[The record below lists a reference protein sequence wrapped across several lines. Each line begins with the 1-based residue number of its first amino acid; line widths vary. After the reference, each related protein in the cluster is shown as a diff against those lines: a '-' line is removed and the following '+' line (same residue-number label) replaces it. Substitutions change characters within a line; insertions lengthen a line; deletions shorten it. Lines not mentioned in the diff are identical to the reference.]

1 MKKLLLNTR
10 LSLRLAAGFGLVLCL
25 LLLITGVALQRM
37 QTMQAQTQQIVEVSN
52 ERMARAQAMMNA
64 ANDAAVALYGFML
77 ISDEID
83 GKAQQQ
89 LYDGAMARYA
99 AADKGLRALLGADAD
114 LKKLDDAATAAGS
127 FGRNIGRM
135 VASGGDVGATMRS
148 MDPRQVLDEW
158 RKEIVALV
166 DAESAAGKES
176 YEQAQSTFRVARIVL
191 VVAALVG
198 CALGAAAA
206 LLILRSVTRPLARA
220 IAHARRIATGDL
232 RSEIESEAQDETGDL
247 MQALAQMQEQLRGVV
262 GAIRDSTDGITHASG
277 EIAQGNLDL
286 SNRTESAASN
296 LEQTAAAVQDLSD
309 TVHKNAE
316 SARTAHELV
325 HATAEAAAKGGGVV
339 GQVVATMGE
348 INSSSRQIADITGV
362 IDGIAF
368 QTNILALNAAV
379 EAARAGEQGRGFAV
393 VAAEV
398 RMLAQRAATAA
409 KDIKA
414 LTGGSVSK
422 IDAGSKLAA
431 DAGTSMSEIVASVDR
446 VTSMISAIS
455 TAATEQ
461 SRSIGQVNAA
471 ITQLDQMT
479 QQNAALVEQSAAAAE
494 SLKQQALA
502 LAGVVSTFSID

>member
-1 MKKLLLNTR
+1 MRKLLLNTR
-10 LSLRLAAGFGLVLCL
+10 LSLRLAAGFGLVLGL
-25 LLLITGVALQRM
+25 LLLITGVAMQRM
-37 QTMQAQTQQIVEVSN
+37 QTMQVQTQQIVEVSN
-52 ERMARAQAMMNA
+52 ARMDRAQAMMNA

-99 AADKGLRALLGADAD
+99 AADKGLRALLVDAD

-148 MDPRQVLDEW
+148 MDPRQVLDDW

-166 DAESAAGKES
+166 AAESAAGQQS
-176 YEQAQSTFRVARIVL
+176 YEQAQATFRIARV
-191 VVAALVG
+191 ALVA

-206 LLILRSVTRPLARA
+206 LLILRSVTRPLALA
-220 IAHARRIATGDL
+220 ISHARRIATGDL
-232 RSEIESEAQDETGDL
+232 RSEIEIESEAQDETGDL
-247 MQALAQMQEQLRGVV
+247 MQALAQMQAQLRRVV
-262 GAIRDSTDGITHASG
+262 SSIRDATSGITHASG

-286 SNRTESAASN
+286 SNRTESAASS
-296 LEQTAAAVQDLSD
+296 LEETAAAVQDLSD
-309 TVHKNAE
+309 TVHANAE

-325 HATAEAAAKGGGVV
+325 HATADAAAKGGVVV
-339 GQVVATMGE
+339 GQVVTTMSE

-398 RMLAQRAATAA
+398 RMLAQRAANAA

-422 IDAGSKLAA
+422 IDAGSQLAA
-431 DAGTSMSEIVASVDR
+431 NAGTSMTEIVASVDR
-446 VTSMISAIS
+446 VTGMIGAISA
-455 TAATEQ
+455 AATEQ
-461 SRSIGQVNAA
+461 SRSIGQVNSAVA
-471 ITQLDQMT
+471 QLDQMT